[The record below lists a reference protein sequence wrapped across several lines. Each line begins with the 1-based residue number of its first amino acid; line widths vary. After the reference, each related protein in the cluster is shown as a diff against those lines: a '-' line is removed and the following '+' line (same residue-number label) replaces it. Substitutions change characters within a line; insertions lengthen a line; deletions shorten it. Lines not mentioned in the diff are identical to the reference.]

1 MVEIKLHGE
10 LGEKVGS
17 RWDLS
22 VKSVSEAVHAIEI
35 MSGRK
40 LFDYLAENSLNQKY
54 EILINEKEVRLSEEL
69 INPIEKTIETSE
81 KLIKKIKESE
91 LVIERGNLK
100 TIDIVPVLEGSM
112 GVAAITAGIITAAA
126 GAMIGGAIGAALLMA
141 GIGLLASGVIN
152 LLAKPP
158 EIAEQ
163 RNIQTRG
170 ATSYLF
176 SDYENTNKEGSPC
189 PIIYGRLLVGSHVI
203 QADYDT
209 FNIDAESGGEPLT
222 MADLLA
228 GHHTATDG
236 DGMFVMGIAI
246 IAGGIAVGS
255 YETVTREPQVAD
267 PDNGGW
273 IG

>member
-40 LFDYLAENSLNQKY
+40 LFDYLSENSLDQKY

-81 KLIKKIKESE
+81 KLIEKIKESE

-100 TIDIVPVLEGSM
+100 TIDIIPVLEGSM
-112 GVAAITAGIITAAA
+112 GVGAIAAGIITAAA

-163 RNIQTRG
+163 RDVQTRG

-176 SDYENTNKEGSPC
+176 SDYENTNKEGGPC
-189 PIIYGRLLVGSHVI
+189 PVVYGRLLVGSHVI
-203 QADYDT
+203 QAAYDT
-209 FNIDAESGGEPLT
+209 YNIDAESGGEPDLVE
-222 MADLLA
+222 DLLKA
-228 GHHTATDG
+228 GIDSG
-236 DGMFVMGIAI
+236 DGMFMLVWAAIAT
-246 IAGGIAVGS
+246 GN
-255 YETVTREPQVAD
+255 YETVTREPQIAD
-267 PDNGGW
+267 PDSGGW